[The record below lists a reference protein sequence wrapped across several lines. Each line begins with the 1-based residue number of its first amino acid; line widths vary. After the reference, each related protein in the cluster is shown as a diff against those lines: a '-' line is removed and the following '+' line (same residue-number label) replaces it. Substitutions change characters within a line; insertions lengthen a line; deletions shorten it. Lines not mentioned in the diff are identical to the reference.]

1 MKRGRMVTRRLPTL
15 LRCRL
20 STESDRHFG
29 RFAETAVLISEILIW
44 CQIGI
49 ELPALAADD
58 ERRRVDWIRAFG
70 RQRERHALLI
80 GDRINL
86 NRHGPVTDCPVADTN
101 LLGRAAGTVRL
112 VLGQGFVTLK
122 AKGCSRDCGAPR
134 ELFDRC
140 LGMSEPSHQSESHHH
155 ADEPHLGHPS
165 HYGALERRVPSR
177 KVAPAIL
184 PHALCLLNL
193 T

>member
-1 MKRGRMVTRRLPTL
+1 MVTRRLPTL
-15 LRCRL
+15 LRCWL

-44 CQIGI
+44 CHEGI

-86 NRHGPVTDCPVADTN
+86 NRHDPVTDCPVADTN
-101 LLGRAAGTVRL
+101 PLGRAAGTIRL

-122 AKGCSRDCGAPR
+122 AKGCSGDCGAPR

-140 LGMSEPSHQSESHHH
+140 LGMSEPSRQSESHHH
-155 ADEPHLGHPS
+155 ADESHLGHPS
-165 HYGALERRVPSR
+165 HYGAWSAEYHQGRLRPQYLHRLS
-177 KVAPAIL
+177 AY
-184 PHALCLLNL
+184 
-193 T
+193 